1 MKKIVLTYLFAVLSF
16 LVSIAQTAKEEFKV
30 LSQKGTNTLNSRALT
45 SGAKLYGAD
54 KLTIG
59 SGGFVGLLHKSGKT
73 VELRQA
79 GTFEIAD
86 LSAKV
91 AGTSVSTSKR
101 YTDFVLNELTKD
113 GSEDINKNHRKH
125 MTTTGS
131 VERQDEKIQVFL
143 PTPAADSNVKL
154 LSTKL
159 NINWKHF
166 AKGKTYQIEASNE
179 FSETLL
185 KDETID
191 TNFVIDVSKIKLG
204 SDNEFYLQV
213 YIKGEKGKNFS
224 DKRKIVLLKNN
235 EIKEKEAELNSSL
248 TEESSLNHYVKALFY
263 EENKLFINAADSYQ
277 KAIQLDPEVSDYKEG
292 YKSLLFSSGLKNFHP
307 ELQDLKK

>member
-1 MKKIVLTYLFAVLSF
+1 MKKLLLTYLFAALSF

-30 LSQKGTNTLNSRALT
+30 LSQKGTNTLNSKALT

-59 SGGFVGLLHKSGKT
+59 AGGFVGLLHKSGKT

-79 GTFEIAD
+79 GSFEIAD

-91 AGTSVSTSKR
+91 SGTSVSTSKR

-113 GSEDINKNHRKH
+113 GAEDINKNHRKY

-131 VERQDEKIQVFL
+131 VERQGERIQVFL
-143 PTPAADSNVKL
+143 PTPAADSSVKII
-154 LSTKL
+154 SQKL
-159 NINWKHF
+159 NVNWKNF
-166 AKGKTYQIEASNE
+166 SKGKTYVIEASNE
-179 FSETLL
+179 FSESIF
-185 KDETID
+185 KQETID
-191 TNFVIDVSKIKLG
+191 TNIVIDLSKVKLG
-204 SDNEFYLQV
+204 TDNEFYLQIFV
-213 YIKGEKGKNFS
+213 KGENSKNYS

-235 EIKEKEAELNSSL
+235 EIKEKEAELNASL

-263 EENKLFINAADSYQ
+263 EENKLFVNAADSYQ

-292 YKSLLFSSGLKNFHP
+292 YKSLLFGAGLKNFHP
-307 ELQDLKK
+307 ELKK